1 MLTTGLNALALVRFG
16 GLRLAH
22 SGGRDGLAWLLM
34 GLAAIGVAVWAV
46 ARDAPDD
53 AHSDAQDAANH
64 ARSHSVY
71 DGSSGLWALRRES
84 GSRLLSKGIGSKVE
98 RFRAATCIES
108 GVGSRSWRYP

>member
-1 MLTTGLNALALVRFG
+1 LRGALQKLPS
-16 GLRLAH
+16 H
-22 SGGRDGLAWLLM
+22 
-34 GLAAIGVAVWAV
+34 
-46 ARDAPDD
+46 APDD

-98 RFRAATCIES
+98 RFRAATCI
-108 GVGSRSWRYP
+108 